1 MAFSL
6 RIPIAESRPDRNA
19 ARFCMSL
26 VLGTRARKR
35 QHFILAALDV
45 ATEPADVSLPAFSLR
60 SLQGE
65 LKEMV
70 FAPLSISAT
79 DAAERLSMCRPALS
93 RVLIIQAAA
102 V

>member
-1 MAFSL
+1 
-6 RIPIAESRPDRNA
+6 
-19 ARFCMSL
+19 MSL